1 MNFLN
6 VILEIASTHTKG
18 TFVAIEYDKLFRKHC
33 EHATAVGATD
43 FDLAKAM
50 HTIHKDSLEKAIAN
64 VAKAA
69 KDEKAGDPAGS
80 KKEKK
85 IDCMYWMR
93 QGYCTK
99 GEDCDFRHQDSK
111 KGIEKRGAAS
121 QQLGRGRSR
130 ERSRGSRERGRDGR
144 RDERDFDRGRGRG
157 EDRRGSGGDPR
168 GGGGRGGRR

>member
-18 TFVAIEYDKLFRKHC
+18 TFVAIEYDKIFRKHC

-64 VAKAA
+64 VATATR
-69 KDEKAGDPAGS
+69 DEKAGSNNGP
-80 KKEKK
+80 KTKK

-99 GEDCDFRHQDSK
+99 GEDCDFMHQDSK

-121 QQLGRGRSR
+121 QQPGRGRSR
-130 ERSRGSRERGRDGR
+130 ERLTG
-144 RDERDFDRGRGRG
+144 
-157 EDRRGSGGDPR
+157 PR
-168 GGGGRGGRR
+168 PLW

>member
-1 MNFLN
+1 MKWGLAGCLTEPVENEPIFSLGMYMNFLN

-85 IDCMYWMR
+85 VD
-93 QGYCTK
+93 
-99 GEDCDFRHQDSK
+99 
-111 KGIEKRGAAS
+111 
-121 QQLGRGRSR
+121 L
-130 ERSRGSRERGRDGR
+130 
-144 RDERDFDRGRGRG
+144 
-157 EDRRGSGGDPR
+157 
-168 GGGGRGGRR
+168 